1 MKLMRIKIKKSLLT
15 LTRSYHY
22 QWTDKMVYILAANK
36 YLKYNNGGSRIIYIG
51 TTNLAAETIV

>member
-15 LTRSYHY
+15 LTRSY

-36 YLKYNNGGSRIIYIG
+36 YLKLSQVQQWSI
-51 TTNLAAETIV
+51 TNHLHRYH